1 MEITDEMVEALATL
15 REYRHMVRRYVR
27 SSPLEERVARAVGVL
42 DDAEFFNPIDHAT
55 PTEEG

>member
-15 REYRHMVRRYVR
+15 REYRHMVHRHVR
-27 SSPLEERVARAVGVL
+27 PSPLEQRVSHAIGVL
-42 DDAEFFNPIDHAT
+42 EDVEFFNPIDHAT